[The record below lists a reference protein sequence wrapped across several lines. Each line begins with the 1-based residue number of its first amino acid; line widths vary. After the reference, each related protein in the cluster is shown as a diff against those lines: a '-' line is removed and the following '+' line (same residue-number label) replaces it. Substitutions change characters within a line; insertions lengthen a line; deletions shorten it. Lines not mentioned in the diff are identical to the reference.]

1 MSVSVALKNVCQ
13 RSAEGPHW
21 EESTKS
27 LLFVDA
33 EIGYLHKW
41 NSVDYTHTKF
51 KSVDGYA
58 SFIIPRESGGY
69 IVTHSAHLAGFDWE
83 SQELK
88 PLISVESDKPE
99 NVFNDGKCDSYG
111 RLWTGTMKKIGDKLE
126 ITEAGHLYRID
137 KDLSIKAIKDKIN
150 ISNGI
155 AWTADDKTMFYNH
168 TLPRKVFS
176 YDYDITTGE
185 ISREQVVI
193 DFEGKELHEFGMPDG
208 MTIDLNDK
216 IWLACFS
223 SGKVFQIDPETGK
236 ILKSVKFPTRQV
248 TSCCFGGPNY
258 DELYVTSSASRLTQ
272 NQLQNEEKLAGS
284 VFKVTELGAKGKA
297 AAVFQG

>member
-13 RSAEGPHW
+13 KSGEGPHW

-27 LLFVDA
+27 LLFVDV
-33 EIGYLHKW
+33 ETGHLHKW

-51 KSVDGYA
+51 KADGYV

-69 IVTHSAHLAGFDWE
+69 IVACFAQLADFDWE
-83 SQELK
+83 TQELK
-88 PLISVESDKPE
+88 PFIKIESDKPE

-111 RLWTGTMKKIGDKLE
+111 RLWTGTMKTIKDKLE

-137 KDLSIKAIKDKIN
+137 KDLSVNAIKDKIN
-150 ISNGI
+150 ISNGMT
-155 AWTADDKTMFYNH
+155 WTADDKTMFYTH

-176 YDYDITTGE
+176 YDYDVSTGE

-193 DFEGKELHEFGMPDG
+193 DFEGQELHEYGVPDG

-223 SGKVFQIDPETGK
+223 SGKVFQIDPETGNNK
-236 ILKSVKFPTRQV
+236 NSQMK
-248 TSCCFGGPNY
+248 
-258 DELYVTSSASRLTQ
+258 
-272 NQLQNEEKLAGS
+272 
-284 VFKVTELGAKGKA
+284 
-297 AAVFQG
+297 